1 MSFVGHPCCI
11 PIVQEGYPVLQSIS
25 ELFKGAAQAPAGRR
39 ARSWFGISGALL
51 AVAIAASS
59 LATVSPAQADE
70 SRAYAAPGS
79 ESLTASAFAVPAW
92 DGNTVLASQGYY
104 PPRYRAPQHSTVTH
118 HTWHRGPDGWFTVRG
133 GFFDTQDV
141 PKNDWLAGMKL
152 TGVISKGVEMGIMS
166 DYQRRSHSLGERIDE
181 YRDPSGNV
189 VRTSVP
195 TAEVSSSL
203 IPVMGVLE
211 LRVPTPGLQPYVGGG
226 AGYEWLITDGDDFV
240 NQQHFSDTF
249 GGFGFQGYGGIT
261 VAFNEKARLNAE
273 AFYNHSTVS
282 RTFFDD
288 VNGYE
293 VKQQI
298 DVQGGGIR
306 GGLSFAF

>member
-1 MSFVGHPCCI
+1 M
-11 PIVQEGYPVLQSIS
+11 LQSIS
-25 ELFKGAAQAPAGRR
+25 ELLKGAVAAPAGRR
-39 ARSWFGISGALL
+39 ARSWFRISSALL
-51 AVAIAASS
+51 AGGIVAASCF
-59 LATVSPAQADE
+59 ATVSPAQADA
-70 SRAYAAPGS
+70 SRAYTAPGS
-79 ESLTASAFAVPAW
+79 GTLTASAFAVPAW
-92 DGNTVLASQGYY
+92 DGNTALAYQGYY
-104 PPRYRAPQHSTVTH
+104 PPRYRPQPHSTAVTH

-166 DYQRRSHSLGERIDE
+166 DYQRRSHSLGERVDE

-203 IPVMGVLE
+203 IPVMGILE

-226 AGYEWLITDGDDFV
+226 AGYEWLITDGDDFA
-240 NQQHFSDTF
+240 NAQHFSDTF

-261 VAFNEKARLNAE
+261 LAFNEKARLNAE
-273 AFYNHSTVS
+273 AFYNQSTVS

-298 DVQGGGIR
+298 DVKGGGIR